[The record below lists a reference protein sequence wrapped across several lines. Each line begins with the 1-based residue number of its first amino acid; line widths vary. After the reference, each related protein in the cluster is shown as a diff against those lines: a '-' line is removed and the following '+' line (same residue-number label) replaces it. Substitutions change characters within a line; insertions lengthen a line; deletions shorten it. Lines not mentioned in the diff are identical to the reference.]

1 MHHGGLNMKHKTV
14 STIAAILCGGFLAL
28 VASITAC
35 SQEQRTTIHIEGT
48 IADDQGNAM
57 NGVSAYVTFSR
68 RRAENRYSELQSFDE
83 TINSSFRFEGKGD
96 RIDVTFARKGYAP
109 QGLLLNRDDGDL
121 ILRDLRIVM
130 KKTTPEEIAESLFE
144 AMDFWMTLDDIDI
157 EEGEKCPETE
167 DRLEKFRKAYVLEK
181 SDMTNIFTKT
191 IQDYISDM
199 EKGSENK
206 KLQGR
211 AFYAFTY
218 LGCYPVPQKEFM
230 ELIQK
235 TFKVDPIYTENIIN
249 SYIKAYPDWIF
260 DDKPIIEIIHKINTI
275 TMRLDNVYIDLS
287 QQIKNEKDEIRR
299 KKLLDK
305 AYEWAFQD
313 DKLEIFYAL
322 DRLLLDCCGQE
333 YAELPARKNQLEKE
347 LKHYEEAREYY
358 WSYLR
363 CKYALE
369 HFGEGDEALEML
381 YKLDTDHKLKLRIM
395 ERIEELKK
403 AGKDPSSI
411 YSKEFLD
418 ELYNAQKTPTSPPAA
433 D

>member
-1 MHHGGLNMKHKTV
+1 MKRKTAWI
-14 STIAAILCGGFLAL
+14 IAAILVICLLAFVLAL
-28 VASITAC
+28 VLAPRPIL
-35 SQEQRTTIHIEGT
+35 IEGT

-57 NGVSAYVTFSR
+57 NGVSAYVTFSHL
-68 RRAENRYSELQSFDE
+68 RAENRYSELQSFDE

-130 KKTTPEEIAESLFE
+130 KERTPEELTESL
-144 AMDFWMTLDDIDI
+144 WRSIDSWSRQIDNRTPAEIFI
-157 EEGEKCPETE
+157 EG
-167 DRLEKFRKAYVLEK
+167 LRKAYVLEK
-181 SDMTNIFTKT
+181 SDMTDLFVKV
-191 IQDYISDM
+191 IQDHLSGA
-199 EKGSENK
+199 ETKSEDRSRERRHYSAIYF
-206 KLQGR
+206 LR
-211 AFYAFTY
+211 Y
-218 LGCYPVPQKEFM
+218 YPLPQEQFL
-230 ELIQK
+230 ELIRK
-235 TFKVDPIYTENIIN
+235 SAELKPESADRLIRVYTEV
-249 SYIKAYPDWIF
+249 YPDWVF
-260 DDKPIIEIIHKINTI
+260 DDKTI
-275 TMRLDNVYIDLS
+275 FELASKSDMKEFGFFEAYADLS
-287 QQIKNEKDEIRR
+287 RQIREEKDEARR

-305 AYEWAFQD
+305 AFEWAFQD

>member
-1 MHHGGLNMKHKTV
+1 MKHKSV

-191 IQDYISDM
+191 NQDYI
-199 EKGSENK
+199 
-206 KLQGR
+206 
-211 AFYAFTY
+211 
-218 LGCYPVPQKEFM
+218 
-230 ELIQK
+230 
-235 TFKVDPIYTENIIN
+235 
-249 SYIKAYPDWIF
+249 
-260 DDKPIIEIIHKINTI
+260 
-275 TMRLDNVYIDLS
+275 
-287 QQIKNEKDEIRR
+287 
-299 KKLLDK
+299 
-305 AYEWAFQD
+305 
-313 DKLEIFYAL
+313 
-322 DRLLLDCCGQE
+322 
-333 YAELPARKNQLEKE
+333 
-347 LKHYEEAREYY
+347 
-358 WSYLR
+358 
-363 CKYALE
+363 
-369 HFGEGDEALEML
+369 
-381 YKLDTDHKLKLRIM
+381 
-395 ERIEELKK
+395 
-403 AGKDPSSI
+403 
-411 YSKEFLD
+411 
-418 ELYNAQKTPTSPPAA
+418 
-433 D
+433 